1 MDYVSESRK
10 DTDDARSSGRR
21 NPRPEPCQA
30 PRRDGGGWPSQPGY
44 RRRRDVHAARPGAR
58 DNYPCLIRLV
68 ERLRHRSGRLGDIG
82 QFSLDRLRFRQFRLG
97 QFEQRPQHI
106 DPAVSQQR
114 LRSGDVGRIL
124 NTGAENGP
132 ASSALPEPAGP
143 TMSERTELRG
153 QPGERMTNAETTDP
167 ELTVELGDDYVATL
181 EINRPPSNHFSV
193 GLIEKLADACE
204 ELATGQRCRA
214 IVLCSAGR
222 VFCAGADFSDNHAI
236 GRADGMHLYDFAT
249 RLFEQP
255 LPIVAAVQGAAIG
268 GGLGLALAADFR
280 VAAPEARFAANF
292 ALLGIHQGFALSV
305 TLPAIVGQQK
315 ALELLYTGRRIAAAE
330 AHAIG
335 LADRLADSGRARE
348 EAHALAAE
356 IAASAPL
363 AIRSIRATMRGSLP
377 EQARAA
383 MERERGEQER
393 LMQTSDWR
401 EGLAA
406 VSARRPANF
415 TGR

>member
-1 MDYVSESRK
+1 
-10 DTDDARSSGRR
+10 
-21 NPRPEPCQA
+21 
-30 PRRDGGGWPSQPGY
+30 
-44 RRRRDVHAARPGAR
+44 
-58 DNYPCLIRLV
+58 
-68 ERLRHRSGRLGDIG
+68 
-82 QFSLDRLRFRQFRLG
+82 
-97 QFEQRPQHI
+97 
-106 DPAVSQQR
+106 
-114 LRSGDVGRIL
+114 
-124 NTGAENGP
+124 
-132 ASSALPEPAGP
+132 
-143 TMSERTELRG
+143 
-153 QPGERMTNAETTDP
+153 MTNAEIANA
-167 ELTVELGDDYVATL
+167 ELTVELAGDHVATL

-193 GLIEKLADACE
+193 GLIEQLADACE
-204 ELATGQRCRA
+204 QLAAGGRCRA

-222 VFCAGADFSDNHAI
+222 VFCAGADFSDAQAI
-236 GRADGMHLYDFAT
+236 GTADGTHLYDFAV

-268 GGLGLALAADFR
+268 GGLGLAMAADFR

-305 TLPAIVGQQK
+305 TLPAAVGQQK
-315 ALELLYTGRRIAAAE
+315 ALELLYTGRRVAGPQ

-335 LADRLADSGRARE
+335 LADRMAASGRARE

-356 IAASAPL
+356 IAAAAPL
-363 AIRSIRATMRGSLP
+363 AVRSIRATMRGPLA

-383 MERERGEQER
+383 MERERAEQER
-393 LMQTSDWR
+393 LMTTSDWR